1 MPPKRHGGL
10 RRPAAR
16 PALRRPAAAGV
27 EPPDNADGG
36 KEKPMRAL
44 SLQELQQMGTVHIK
58 EARYYGR
65 VVQVAGRMR
74 GAFIED
80 GEMYA
85 ETQVTGTKD
94 DELLQV
100 PSGAPN
106 RRLNVHVMERLVT
119 ACSRTLCWCMGRPWR
134 R

>member
-1 MPPKRHGGL
+1 
-10 RRPAAR
+10 
-16 PALRRPAAAGV
+16 
-27 EPPDNADGG
+27 
-36 KEKPMRAL
+36 
-44 SLQELQQMGTVHIK
+44 MGTVHIK